1 MASLARVINFL
12 LVPFIPKGREKFW
25 SRENRGEVIRKPKNK
40 NSLCLHLTLRLP
52 GKGSRVCKIKRAKI
66 RHPLRGQ
73 GRRRFALPSGAT
85 VSACPADSAPT
96 ISSKP

>member
-1 MASLARVINFL
+1 MASMTRVINFL

-25 SRENRGEVIRKPKNK
+25 SRENRGEVIRKSKNK

-66 RHPLRGQ
+66 KHIFAHTRSRAARRPGRH
-73 GRRRFALPSGAT
+73 AMN
-85 VSACPADSAPT
+85 
-96 ISSKP
+96 